1 MPNLLTML
9 RESDEGLYTALAQI
23 WGVTLANKKTEE
35 QVRLLNEA
43 MQDKGKAEGVWVK
56 LSDDERQALQA
67 LLGSK
72 LKMQAAMFTR
82 LYGEIR
88 KMGKGQIE
96 RENPHKSPKSIAEGL
111 FYRGLISEMSESGKQ
126 GIKQFVYIPDDL
138 APVLPAHKT
147 AYEGIEKMMPV
158 QAQPQFRQLPPYDD
172 EYLEEVQQADT
183 SIVDDM
189 ATLLAYL
196 RNYSAG
202 VLEDA
207 FLPAD
212 AEKIMAYLLKPS
224 MERLNFML
232 GIGVSADLITAQEG
246 RAYPKKQNLQKW
258 LEKSRSE
265 QLKTLVEAWHKGTIY
280 RDLWHIEGLFPDPDA
295 GFPYDAVIGRDA
307 MMNFL
312 KKLAPPNDWF
322 GIEELVQ
329 AVKVIDPDFQ
339 RPAGDY
345 ESWYI
350 RNRHGDYLHGF
361 DSWDAIEGALLEFY
375 TKSPMHWLCLMDTSE
390 DAVRLTAYGRGW
402 LGMSDWPSPA
412 EASDVVT
419 VQDDG
424 VLVVSRKVSR
434 MDRFQVARFSTWGKP
449 EENLFYYR
457 LDTEGLELA
466 EAQGITTGHILAFLK
481 RQVNDKPLPPR
492 VNNLLENWQGSTSM
506 TEVNFE
512 KATVLRTTAPEILD
526 KIYAEPNLRRYLG
539 ARLGPMACIVR
550 AGQETELQVALGDAG
565 IKVLGNE

>member
-1 MPNLLTML
+1 ML
-9 RESDEGLYTALAQI
+9 READEGIYPALAQI
-23 WGVTLANKKTEE
+23 WGVTITNKKLEE

-43 MQDKGKAEGVWVK
+43 MQDKQKAESVWVK

-96 RENPHKSPKSIAEGL
+96 RETPHKNPKSIAEGL
-111 FYRGLISEMSESGKQ
+111 FYRGLIAEVSESGKA
-126 GIKQFVYIPDDL
+126 GIKQFVYVPDDL

-147 AYEGIEKMMPV
+147 AYEGIEKMPLP
-158 QAQPQFRQLPPYDD
+158 PQQQIRQLEPYDD
-172 EYLEEVQQADT
+172 EYLEDMQQADT

-202 VLEDA
+202 VMEDT
-207 FLPAD
+207 FLPSD
-212 AEKIMAYLLKPS
+212 AEKILSFMLKPS
-224 MERLNFML
+224 MERLNFLL
-232 GIGVSADLITAQEG
+232 GIGVSADLIMAQEG
-246 RAYPKKQNLQKW
+246 RAYPKKTHLQKW
-258 LEKSRSE
+258 LEKTRSE
-265 QLKTLVEAWHKGTIY
+265 QLKMLVEAWHKGTIY
-280 RDLWHIEGLFPDPDA
+280 RDLWHVQGLFPDSDA

-307 MMNFL
+307 MLNFL
-312 KKLAPPNDWF
+312 KRLAPPNDWF
-322 GIEELVQ
+322 GIEEFCQ
-329 AVKVIDPDFQ
+329 AIKIIDPDFQ

-350 RNRHGDYLHGF
+350 RNSSGEYLRGF

-375 TKSPMHWLCLMDTSE
+375 MKSPMHWLGLMDTSE
-390 DAVRLTAYGRGW
+390 DAVRLTAYGRSW
-402 LGMSDWPSPA
+402 LGLNDWPAPN
-412 EASDVVT
+412 ETNDLVT
-419 VQDDG
+419 LQDDG
-424 VLVVSRKVSR
+424 VIVVSRKVSR

-449 EENLFYYR
+449 EENLYYYR

-481 RQVNDKPLPPR
+481 RQTGDKPLPPR
-492 VNNLLENWQGSTSM
+492 VNQLLENWQGSATM
-506 TEVNFE
+506 TEVTFE
-512 KATVLRTTAPEILD
+512 RVLVLRTTAPEVLD
-526 KIYAEPNLRRYLG
+526 RVYNEPNLRRYLG
-539 ARLGPMACIVR
+539 ARLGPMACIIR
-550 AGQETELQVALGDAG
+550 AGQETDLQVALGDAG
-565 IKVLGNE
+565 IKVESIG